1 MGVLGSSA
9 FCKNPPVSLSNI
21 VAMVNMDMIGRL
33 RDRRLVVQGGGSA
46 KLWPRLIER
55 TVVSLPLCVSL
66 NSDPYLPS
74 DSLSFYQK
82 GVPVL
87 NFFTGAHSDY
97 HKPSD
102 TADTIN
108 TAGEAEV
115 LELVRRIV
123 EDLATRPEPP
133 RYEKVAG
140 RSASGPG
147 RDALRAYLGTIP
159 DYTESDR
166 PGVKLSGVR
175 PGSPADK
182 GGLRAGD
189 VIVRFAGKKI
199 GNIYD
204 YTYALEAAKIGQPLQ
219 IVIKRDDKELTLT
232 VVPEQR
238 K

>member
-1 MGVLGSSA
+1 
-9 FCKNPPVSLSNI
+9 
-21 VAMVNMDMIGRL
+21 RL

-46 KLWPRLIER
+46 KLWPRLVER
-55 TVVSLPLCVSL
+55 TAVSLPLCVSL

-82 GVPVL
+82 GVPTL

-108 TAGEAEV
+108 SAGEADV

-123 EDLATRPEPP
+123 QDLATRPEPP
-133 RYEKVAG
+133 RYEKVAE
-140 RSASGPG
+140 RSAMGPG
-147 RDALRAYLGTIP
+147 RDAMRAYLGTIP
-159 DYTESDR
+159 DYTDSDR